1 MEKEKILEMSRKEN
15 MNVDLYELEIIGKSE
30 SFAGTIAGILCFALY
45 LAEEIITGNK
55 NSSLWGIFCTFIAV
69 DSLYKGIKLKK
80 KFSVIF
86 GVIWLCI
93 AIVSV
98 TKAVIT
104 FVNTGRT

>member
-1 MEKEKILEMSRKEN
+1 MDKEKILEMSRKEN
-15 MNVDLYELEIIGKSE
+15 MNVDLYELEIIG
-30 SFAGTIAGILCFALY
+30 GTIAGILCFAPY

-80 KFSVIF
+80 KSSIIF
-86 GVIWLCI
+86 GVVWLCI